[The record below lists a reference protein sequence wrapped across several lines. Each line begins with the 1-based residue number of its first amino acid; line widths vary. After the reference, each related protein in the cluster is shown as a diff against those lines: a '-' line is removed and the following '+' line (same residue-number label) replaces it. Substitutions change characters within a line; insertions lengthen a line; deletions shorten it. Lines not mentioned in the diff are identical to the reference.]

1 VVLEARGL
9 CAGYRDDNGIVPA
22 VRDVDLVLHRG
33 EVLGLAGESGSGK
46 STLAYALTRLLR
58 TPGVIT
64 GGEVTFH
71 DGRGAASGGLG
82 SVAILDADP
91 AALRRL
97 RWSEVAIVFQSAMH
111 ALNPVLTVESQLT
124 DVIAAHRPQVSR
136 AGRHDRAVE
145 LLNMVRINPDRL
157 RSYPHELSGGMR
169 QRVMIA
175 MALALEP
182 QVVVLDE
189 PTTALDVVT
198 QRQILAEMMSLRDRL
213 GFAVLYISHDLSL
226 LIELSDSIAVMYAGG
241 LVEQAPAGDLF
252 RSPRHPYTVGLLSSF
267 PSVHGPKRRMQGIPG
282 LPPDLRDL
290 PPGCPFHPRCPWAMP
305 VCTVTEP
312 QLLPLPGQESRRHP
326 PRLAAC
332 WLHHQH
338 EAGAVVPAELSRPEP
353 STGLEETPLVS
364 DATRAER
371 ANGSGHG
378 LGARHG

>member
-1 VVLEARGL
+1 MVLEARGL
-9 CAGYRDDNGIVPA
+9 WAGYRDDNGIAPA
-22 VRDVDLVLHRG
+22 VRDVNLVLHRG

-46 STLAYALTRLLR
+46 STLAYAMTRLLR

-71 DGRGAASGGLG
+71 DARDVSSGGLG
-82 SVAILDADP
+82 SVAVLDADP
-91 AALRRL
+91 AELRRL

-124 DVIAAHRPQVSR
+124 DVIAAHRPEVKR
-136 AGRHDRAVE
+136 AGRHERAVE

-213 GFAVLYISHDLSL
+213 GFA
-226 LIELSDSIAVMYAGG
+226 
-241 LVEQAPAGDLF
+241 
-252 RSPRHPYTVGLLSSF
+252 
-267 PSVHGPKRRMQGIPG
+267 
-282 LPPDLRDL
+282 
-290 PPGCPFHPRCPWAMP
+290 
-305 VCTVTEP
+305 
-312 QLLPLPGQESRRHP
+312 
-326 PRLAAC
+326 
-332 WLHHQH
+332 
-338 EAGAVVPAELSRPEP
+338 
-353 STGLEETPLVS
+353 
-364 DATRAER
+364 
-371 ANGSGHG
+371 
-378 LGARHG
+378 